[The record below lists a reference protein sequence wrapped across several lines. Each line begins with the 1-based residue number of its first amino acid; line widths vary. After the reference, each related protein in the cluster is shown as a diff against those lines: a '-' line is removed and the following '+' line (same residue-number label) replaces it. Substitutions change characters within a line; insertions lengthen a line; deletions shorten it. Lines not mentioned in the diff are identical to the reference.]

1 MIRSLAWRSVR
12 ARKGRAVLNGLG
24 IVLGVALFFSVLSLS
39 KTIVSTFD
47 ELFSARLW
55 QNRPDR
61 RRQRRHRHCR

>member
-12 ARKGRAVLNGLG
+12 ARKGRAFLNAAG

-47 ELFSARLW
+47 ELFSSV
-55 QNRPDR
+55 
-61 RRQRRHRHCR
+61 